1 MKEQKIVG
9 LQDAMFEAD
18 KRIFKAY
25 KALVKAYEDGSLRE
39 KILSGNDHFEP
50 YTSIVVDYKYIDL
63 DGTTQNSDDPVVKIM
78 AYVEYWPKESD
89 CMFNAPVFNG
99 YQFVKKSR
107 QRTIEDIE
115 DYFEELN
122 KDVESIEESVVFT
135 KDVAFLDKEL
145 AEELMAISIDLPS
158 YD

>member
-1 MKEQKIVG
+1 MKEKKIVG

-39 KILSGNDHFEP
+39 KILSGNDQFEP
-50 YTSIVVDYKYIDL
+50 NTSIIVDYRYVDL
-63 DGTTQNSDDPVVKIM
+63 DGTTKKTEDPVVRIM

-89 CMFNAPVFNG
+89 CMFDAPVFNG
-99 YQFVKKSR
+99 YQFVKKTR
-107 QRTIEDIE
+107 KRTIEDIE
-115 DYFEELN
+115 DYFEELS
-122 KDVESIEESVVFT
+122 KDVESIEESVVLP
-135 KDVAFLDKEL
+135 KDVAFFDKEL
-145 AEELMAISIDLPS
+145 AEELMAIGAGLPS

>member
-25 KALVKAYEDGSLRE
+25 KALVKAYEDGALRE
-39 KILSGNDHFEP
+39 KILSGNDQFEP
-50 YTSIVVDYKYIDL
+50 NTSIIVDYIYVDF
-63 DGTTQNSDDPVVKIM
+63 DGTTKKTEDPVVRIM

-99 YQFVKKSR
+99 FQEVKKSR
-107 QRTIEDIE
+107 QRTIEGIE

-122 KDVESIEESVVFT
+122 KDVESIEESVVVT
-135 KDVAFLDKEL
+135 KDVAFFDKKL